1 MGDAAKAR
9 IAGWDFEADVRG
21 LRQAL
26 AAVTGK
32 LHA

>member
-1 MGDAAKAR
+1 MRQAAKAR
-9 IAGWDFEADVRG
+9 IASWDFEADVRG

-32 LHA
+32 LRP